1 VGTNALLIL
10 YYALVAACVGL
21 SGYLS
26 YFGYRSSLDEMALPF
41 TIIICLGLFAADVV
55 IQKRREANRSIVPG
69 LAFFAF
75 VAIFS
80 WASNFNHVY
89 SNFMQKDV
97 VRSALDSQ
105 YARFNDNLTETS
117 DALDDLPIGTAVAQ
131 RRLELQREIARL
143 RAQTTDPLRYGCGE
157 RCRQHLDAIQA
168 ILGKPLTG
176 VAIPGIGSPE
186 RVVSEWLDRVAQQ
199 ATNDFERAVSTSGY
213 EQFFILR
220 EDIDRLLV
228 EYESP
233 DRSMAA
239 MEGLD
244 VLRLLASESDAIERR
259 ANTFL
264 PEDDRV
270 EHAPIDTTL
279 GRLGEISYAIEN
291 AFVDRPNLFATAVSA
306 IVSLAVDILPVFFA
320 LIALSTNGVA
330 TAGRRLDMAGAEV
343 LD

>member
-1 VGTNALLIL
+1 MGKNSLVIL
-10 YYALVAACVGL
+10 YYALVATCVGL

-26 YFGYRSSLDEMALPF
+26 YYGYRSSLEEMALPF

-55 IQKRREANRSIVPG
+55 IQTRRDANRSIAPG

-89 SNFMQKDV
+89 SNFMEKDV

-105 YARFNDNLTETS
+105 YARFNDNLTETR
-117 DALDDLPIGTAVAQ
+117 DALDDLPIRAAVAH
-131 RRLELQREIARL
+131 RRTELQREISRL

-157 RCRQHLDAIQA
+157 RCRQHLAAIEA
-168 ILGKPLTG
+168 ILGKPLTESG
-176 VAIPGIGSPE
+176 IPAIGSRE
-186 RVVSEWLDRVAQQ
+186 GVVQAWLDRVAEQ
-199 ATNDFERAVSTSGY
+199 ATRDFERTVSTTGY
-213 EQFFILR
+213 EQFRILR

-228 EYESP
+228 EYQAP

-239 MEGLD
+239 MAGLD

-264 PEDDRV
+264 PDEARV
-270 EHAPIDTTL
+270 EHEPIDVTL

-291 AFVDRPNLFATAVSA
+291 AFVDRPNLVATVVSA
-306 IVSLAVDILPVFFA
+306 VVALAVDILPVFFA
-320 LIALSTNGVA
+320 LIALSAGG
-330 TAGRRLDMAGAEV
+330 TAASRRRDLAGAEV